1 MSFGKSLELFF
12 ISGRPDGMLTAKVF
26 NWTGHVLKAPRTQIK
41 EALERPEADYTGIY
55 LLIGAK
61 DDLPFAYVGE
71 AEVISERIK
80 THDLKKDWWDQL
92 ILISTSA
99 NELNKAHVKYLE
111 SKIIKLAHAANSFEL
126 DNVNTPAEPKL
137 SEAAVAN
144 MEEFI
149 DVLKLVLPAIGIP
162 LLQGKV
168 VQSSMALKQSPAG
181 DQTPLFRLFNKKNG
195 ISARARLL
203 PEGFV
208 VLAKSQ
214 VRRTW
219 EGAMMNYAKLHA
231 KLVADGVID
240 ITEEPAV
247 FLADY
252 AFDSPSAAAAVCQ
265 GRSANGRL
273 DWKVDVTQM
282 TYAEWEKS
290 TLEVKT

>member
-1 MSFGKSLELFF
+1 
-12 ISGRPDGMLTAKVF
+12 
-26 NWTGHVLKAPRTQIK
+26 
-41 EALERPEADYTGIY
+41 
-55 LLIGAK
+55 
-61 DDLPFAYVGE
+61 
-71 AEVISERIK
+71 
-80 THDLKKDWWDQL
+80 
-92 ILISTSA
+92 
-99 NELNKAHVKYLE
+99 
-111 SKIIKLAHAANSFEL
+111 
-126 DNVNTPAEPKL
+126 
-137 SEAAVAN
+137 
-144 MEEFI
+144 
-149 DVLKLVLPAIGIP
+149 
-162 LLQGKV
+162 
-168 VQSSMALKQSPAG
+168 MALKQSPAG

-240 ITEEPAV
+240 ITVEPAV